1 MLYENQY
8 GFREKRSTQHAI
20 IDIVNQ
26 IQTNMDKNMYT
37 CGIFIDLQK
46 AFDTVNHSILLQ
58 KLQHYGIRGIIND
71 WFSSYL
77 LNRIQT
83 TQIGTVVSDK
93 ETVLSGVPQG
103 SVLGPLLFLIYI
115 NDIHNSTDKLKFSL
129 FADDT
134 NLLYADNDLR
144 SLETTVNH
152 ELIKLYHWLTA
163 NKLSLNVKKSNFVI
177 FHSHQKRLD
186 YQVDLKIFDN
196 HSNTFSSLEHKN
208 YVKYLGVLIDSGLT
222 WKDHIDYVASKIS
235 KSIGII
241 AKLRHFVPRSTTSD
255 IYRSLILP
263 YTSYGIILWG
273 QAARVYL
280 NKIFK
285 LQKRA
290 LRLMNF
296 GKYRSHAIPFFIS
309 DQILPIDML
318 YFKSVSML
326 MHDVYNKMTPL
337 NISNL
342 FIPAR
347 EVNKCNTRFSSGSNF
362 YVKSS
367 RLDKLHRSFS
377 RTGVRIWNSISD
389 DLCNSSKNKFKRK
402 LHEILLS
409 ILTIEEDYVDLATIM
424 KNFKHKLNYR

>member
-1 MLYENQY
+1 
-8 GFREKRSTQHAI
+8 
-20 IDIVNQ
+20 
-26 IQTNMDKNMYT
+26 MYA

-152 ELIKLYHWLTA
+152 ELIKLYNWLTA

-222 WKDHIDYVASKIS
+222 WKDHIDHVASNIS

-296 GKYRSHAIPFFIS
+296 GKYTSHAISFLFLIKYYLSICFI
-309 DQILPIDML
+309 
-318 YFKSVSML
+318 SVSML
-326 MHDVYNKMTPL
+326 MHDVYNNMTPL

-342 FIPAR
+342 FISAR
-347 EVNKCNTRFSSGSNF
+347 EVNF
-362 YVKSS
+362 YVKNS

-377 RTGVRIWNSISD
+377 RTGVWIWNSISD
-389 DLCNSSKNKFKRK
+389 DLYNSSKKKFKRK
-402 LHEILLS
+402 LHEIFS
-409 ILTIEEDYVDLATIM
+409 ILIEEEDYVDLA
-424 KNFKHKLNYR
+424 LQ